1 MATDIMG
8 NITRTNPMGPDFTGK
23 SMSEALI
30 FASINPKYSIPLLGR
45 FTLIIHQISISRT
58 LVERH

>member
-30 FASINPKYSIPLLGR
+30 FASINSQYDDRLFNS
-45 FTLIIHQISISRT
+45 
-58 LVERH
+58 